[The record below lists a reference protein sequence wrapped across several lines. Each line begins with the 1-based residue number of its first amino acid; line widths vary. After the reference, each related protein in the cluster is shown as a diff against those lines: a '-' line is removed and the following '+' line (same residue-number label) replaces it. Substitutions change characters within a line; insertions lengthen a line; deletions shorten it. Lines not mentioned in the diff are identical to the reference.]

1 MKRQLQCEICSVC
14 QPACRRESLS
24 CAEGC
29 RMLCSQL
36 LSCAGIAGSHQQ
48 QLHRMTSLALA
59 FVVLVPAVSSSC
71 KGSGLLSPAELS

>member
-1 MKRQLQCEICSVC
+1 
-14 QPACRRESLS
+14 
-24 CAEGC
+24 
-29 RMLCSQL
+29 MLCSQL

-71 KGSGLLSPAELS
+71 KGFGLLSLLSFLRLYDCNTTPSLCAGCSC